1 MKTRYFLKNFTGL
14 LVFGA
19 IMLISCKNENQVE
32 EAISKIDIQAHIER
46 FDQAFATA
54 TATDLPKLK
63 AQYPFMLSE
72 RYQDSFWIAKM
83 QDTLMHQ
90 LGEQVEAQIPNI
102 KDVEDE
108 ITQLF
113 QHLKYYFPE
122 FTAPR
127 VVTYISYVDYR
138 NKTVVT
144 DSVSIIAI
152 DNYLGSEHE
161 FYEGVSKYI
170 RAEFNPEQIVVDL
183 AGNYAQQY
191 ILAPSNRTL
200 LDEMIYYGKQL
211 YFKDVVI
218 PFKTDAQK
226 IAYSQE
232 QLDWAK
238 ANEFEIWK
246 YFIDRELLYSTDS
259 KLPGRFINPAP
270 FSKFQLEEIDSE
282 SPGRI
287 GQYIGWQIVKSYM
300 ANNDVSFKDLLNKS
314 AEEIFNNSNF
324 KPRK

>member
-1 MKTRYFLKNFTGL
+1 M
-14 LVFGA
+14 LV
-19 IMLISCKNENQVE
+19 SCKNENQVE

-72 RYQDSFWIAKM
+72 RYQDSFWVAKM

-90 LGEQVEAQIPNI
+90 LGEQVEAKIPNI

-191 ILAPSNRTL
+191 ILVPSNRTL
-200 LDEMIYYGKQL
+200 LDEMVYYGKQL
-211 YFKDVVI
+211 YFKDVMI

-238 ANEFEIWK
+238 ANEFEIWQ

-270 FSKFQLEEIDSE
+270 FSKFQFEEIDSE

-287 GQYIGWQIVKSYM
+287 EQYIGWQIVK
-300 ANNDVSFKDLLNKS
+300 
-314 AEEIFNNSNF
+314 
-324 KPRK
+324 